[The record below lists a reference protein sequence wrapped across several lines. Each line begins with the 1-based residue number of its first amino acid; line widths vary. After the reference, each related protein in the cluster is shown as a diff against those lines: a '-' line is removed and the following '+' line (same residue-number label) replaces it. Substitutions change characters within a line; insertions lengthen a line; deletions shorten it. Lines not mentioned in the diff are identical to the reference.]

1 MYFVK
6 GSISCFRHDEKLMEL
21 TKLLNI
27 FIPKLD
33 LSVLQ
38 YSESTTKDLLAFH
51 TDNRI
56 LWEGKN
62 IWLEILITFF
72 RNIL

>member
-56 LWEGKN
+56 L
-62 IWLEILITFF
+62 
-72 RNIL
+72 